1 MLLSEV
7 GLAVSAAALFASSGI
22 PVRVVSMPC
31 VERFLA
37 QSDDW
42 RSTVRPPGGPVV
54 VLEAGRTAAWG
65 AVTGA
70 RPALHLETDRHGAS
84 APAGELKHFGFTL
97 ESMALRV
104 KAWPAG

>member
-1 MLLSEV
+1 M
-7 GLAVSAAALFASSGI
+7 
-22 PVRVVSMPC
+22 RVISMPC

-42 RSTVRPPGGPVV
+42 RSAVRPPGGPVM

-70 RPALHLETDRHGAS
+70 RPALHLETDHHGAS
-84 APAGELKHFGFTL
+84 APAGELAKHFRFTP
-97 ESMALRV
+97 ESMAQRV
-104 KAWPAG
+104 KAWRAG